1 MRLPLVS
8 RIARQFSGHGA
19 LDNVTEVL
27 AERAAVSARIDALSA
42 RVAATAPVPVL
53 VADAA

>member
-8 RIARQFSGHGA
+8 RLARQISGRGA

-27 AERAAVSARIDALSA
+27 AERAAVSARLDALSA
-42 RVAATAPVPVL
+42 RVAANVPVPVL
-53 VADAA
+53 VAEAA